1 LRLLELRNNLFLD
14 PAKLRELQW
23 RKLKTLVKHS
33 YENVPFYHR
42 KFDHAGIKPEHIT
55 GFEDLSKIPLTTREE
70 LQRLPLGTVTARD
83 IDIEQCEKTTT
94 SGTTGTPL
102 TLILDR
108 ESVECGNAMWIRALE
123 RDGLKNRD
131 KMAVIRHPG
140 YFPKVHWFQRIGIR
154 PRKNISALDNTERQ
168 ITVLEKYCPQAI
180 KGYSSSLWE
189 IARTLEHRP
198 HQIKPRLTFSGGELM
213 SSQARKSITTSFD
226 TEVFDNYG
234 TTEFSLIAWECKEHI
249 GYHINTDS
257 LLIEFLDGTGESVLE
272 GKKGAVVCTGLHNY
286 AMPLIRYKGDDIA
299 VPMDVQCPCGV
310 KLPLLKGIE
319 GRQSDLLITLDGRS
333 ISPWRFFPYPFDDY
347 AGIIQF
353 TITQER
359 RDRIVFRLVLEDT
372 FDMSR
377 LDEARQRIKDL
388 FGEEMQIDFRII
400 DKFDREKSGKI
411 RAISRLF

>member
-1 LRLLELRNNLFLD
+1 M
-14 PAKLRELQW
+14 
-23 RKLKTLVKHS
+23 KHS
-33 YENVPFYHR
+33 YENVLFYHR

-70 LQRLPLGTVTARD
+70 LQRLPLETVTTRG

-94 SGTTGTPL
+94 SGATGTPL

-108 ESVECGNAMWIRALE
+108 RTVEYGNAMWIRALE
-123 RDGLKNRD
+123 RAGLKNRD
-131 KMAVIRHPG
+131 RMAVIRHPG
-140 YFPKVHWFQRIGIR
+140 YFPKEHWFQRIGIR
-154 PRKNISALDNTERQ
+154 PRKNVSALGTTESQ
-168 ITVLEKYCPQAI
+168 IAILEEYRPQAI

-198 HQIKPRLTFSGGELM
+198 HHIKPRLTFSGGELM
-213 SSQARKSITTSFD
+213 SPQARKSITTSFD

-234 TTEFSLIAWECKEHI
+234 TTEFSLIAWECKEHM

-257 LLIEFLDGTGESVLE
+257 LLVEFLDSRGESVVE
-272 GKKGAVVCTGLHNY
+272 DEKGAVVCTGLYNY
-286 AMPLIRYKGDDIA
+286 AMPLIRYRGDDIA

-319 GRQSDLLITLDGRS
+319 GRQSDLLMTLDGRS

-347 AGIIQF
+347 SGIIQF
-353 TITQER
+353 TIIQER
-359 RDRIVFRLVLEDT
+359 RDRIVFRLVLEGT

-377 LDEARQRIKDL
+377 LDLARQRIKGL